1 MGKETLADAKCCLC
15 IPIETGMKIMAILSM
30 IGGCFCILG
39 AVMTI
44 LQSIVA
50 GIFFLI
56 FCAWPLY
63 VAFVWYKW
71 FKEDTSENTQK
82 VMCVMKCQFIVACV
96 LVGLMFVLA
105 IMAIAEQGI
114 GVIIPVIIN
123 GAIQLF
129 FGWYYWNVTKRYHS
143 LRHETFA

>member
-15 IPIETGMKIMAILSM
+15 IYIETGMKTMAVLSM
-30 IGGCFCILG
+30 ISGAFCILS

-50 GIFFLI
+50 GIFFLV

-71 FKEDTSENTQK
+71 FKEDSSENTQK
-82 VMCVMKCQFIVACV
+82 VMCVMKCQLVVVCV
-96 LVGLMFVLA
+96 LIGLMFVLA
-105 IMAIAEQGI
+105 IMAIADQGL
-114 GVIIPVIIN
+114 GVVFPVIIN
-123 GAIQLF
+123 GAINLF
-129 FGWYYWNVTKRYHS
+129 FSWYYWKVTVRWHALK
-143 LRHETFA
+143 HE